1 MLKCPNLQNKILFQ
15 NDFPIHRV
23 MTYLVQGPFNSMYY
37 LHKEYDKFINANFSM
52 QTFHLLCT
60 LFYLYAIQ
68 MFKISLQMKHFV
80 PNLCKLFYA
89 YITSSLQYLLLQCNT
104 KIQNTVY
111 NNNANFSMHESWPVC
126 SIFYFHL
133 TLQYKVV

>member
-1 MLKCPNLQNKILFQ
+1 MIFLYIGLWHILC
-15 NDFPIHRV
+15 RV
-23 MTYLVQGPFNSMYY
+23 PSIQCITYIKNMINS
-37 LHKEYDKFINANFSM
+37 LM
-52 QTFHLLCT
+52 QTFQCKLFNANISFVVHFILPLCNT
-60 LFYLYAIQ
+60 DVQ
-68 MFKISLQMKHFV
+68 NVISLQMKHFV

-111 NNNANFSMHESWPVC
+111 NNNANFSMHESWPAC

-133 TLQYKVV
+133 TLQYKVVWKFF